1 MSQGGLAIDRPQIEG
16 QDRVRPLRTAPR
28 LSVVVPAYNEVRTI
42 AEVVRRVR
50 DVRIEKEIIIV
61 DDGSTD
67 GTRKVLEFLAS
78 EPANPEQSSQIASP
92 SDSLRVFFQSQNCGK
107 GAALRRGFEEARG
120 EIVIIQ
126 DADLELDPQEYS
138 KLIEPIERG
147 EADVVYGS
155 RFLQRPR
162 AGIPFVYL
170 LGNKLL
176 TQTSNVC
183 TGLRLTDVWTGYKV
197 FRRAVLQNIKLCED
211 RFGFE
216 PEVTAKL
223 AKAGYRVCEVPVSY
237 ERRSRDEGKKI
248 GWKDAV
254 RGMWCTLRY
263 SMFL

>member
-1 MSQGGLAIDRPQIEG
+1 
-16 QDRVRPLRTAPR
+16 
-28 LSVVVPAYNEVRTI
+28 VVIPVYNEGGTI
-42 AEVVRRVR
+42 AEVVRRVQN
-50 DVRIEKEIIIV
+50 VGIEKEIIIV

-67 GTRKVLEFLAS
+67 GTRKVLERLGDENAKIELLS
-78 EPANPEQSSQIASP
+78 RITSNSQNLRILLQSK
-92 SDSLRVFFQSQNCGK
+92 NCGK

-138 KLIEPIERG
+138 RLIEPIERG
-147 EADVVYGS
+147 AADVVYGS
-155 RFLQRPR
+155 RFLEPPR
-162 AGIPFVYL
+162 DGVPFIYL

-176 TQTSNVC
+176 TKTSNIC
-183 TGLRLTDVWTGYKV
+183 TGMRLSDVWTGYKV
-197 FRRAVLQNIKLCED
+197 FRRAVLQNIELRED

-237 ERRSRDEGKKI
+237 KCRSRDEGKKI

-254 RGMWCTLRY
+254 RGLWCTLRY
-263 SMFL
+263 SMLR